1 MCLIFFC
8 LWKFMCW
15 HSKSHST
22 HGPLWNTV
30 DIYILVILERFFNTL
45 HNTFTFFWGCVCDML
60 KTMVTLVQ
68 LVYHIFLQKKYSV
81 EFIQCFN
88 FFLYFDCVFVFC
100 LFTIINVLTKCIS
113 QHPWT
118 SLEYRG
124 YLYICYCWGVPWY
137 IAQHIHIFCGC
148 VCNISKPMVTWVH
161 LVYLVIFNLLFGEV
175 CMCVIFMIWCL
186 FGSVVSSKLWTWLI
200 STKWPRP
207 HLQEHELL
215 RTSKKWFIW
224 IIYKNKWTCIFCKKP
239 SEIFYSAPLRNCSLP
254 LWNTSRCMFDL
265 TVVIEWK
272 NTCIFFHGGWT
283 SLFNCYYFNIINI
296 RI

>member
-1 MCLIFFC
+1 MWYVKDHGDFGATSLSYFFA
-8 LWKFMCW
+8 
-15 HSKSHST
+15 
-22 HGPLWNTV
+22 
-30 DIYILVILERFFNTL
+30 
-45 HNTFTFFWGCVCDML
+45 
-60 KTMVTLVQ
+60 
-68 LVYHIFLQKKYSV
+68 KKYSV

-88 FFLYFDCVFVFC
+88 FFLVFWLCVCVLFVYNNQC
-100 LFTIINVLTKCIS
+100 VDKVYLTTPMNLSGIPWLFIYLLLLRG
-113 QHPWT
+113 
-118 SLEYRG
+118 SL
-124 YLYICYCWGVPWY
+124 IYCTTY
-137 IAQHIHIFCGC
+137 SHFCGC

-265 TVVIEWK
+265 TIIIEWK
-272 NTCIFFHGGWT
+272 NIYIFFHGGWT